1 MSDPLFSPFTI
12 KYLTLRNRI
21 VSTSH
26 EPAYSEDGLPKDRYR
41 AYHREKARGGV
52 ALTMIGGSAL
62 VSPDSTPPFGNLQ
75 LYRDEAVPY
84 LRALSDDVHEQGAAV
99 MTQLTHMGHRTYNYS
114 HDWIPALSAS
124 GTREAAHRA
133 FTRVADVRDLARI
146 ARDFAETALRC
157 KEAGLD
163 GVEISA
169 YSGHLLDEFMT
180 PAFNH
185 RQDEYGG
192 PLENRIRFPLE
203 VIAAIRAAVGDDFI
217 VGMRMSFDEQR
228 PDGSGTG
235 PEEAIRMAAAYT
247 KAGIDFFSVIRGRS
261 DTDVELA
268 KVIPPMFTPASPHL
282 EFAGW
287 VKKQVDVP
295 VMHASKIADVATARY
310 AIAEG
315 LLDLV
320 GMTRALIADPDLPR
334 KVAAG
339 HADRVRPC
347 VGASICLDSIYTS
360 GSTHC
365 IHNPATGRELRL
377 PQRVTPAAESK
388 RCAVIGG
395 GPAGLEAARVLA
407 ERGHAVTLYE
417 ACDRF
422 GGQVALAATSE
433 RRRDLIGIVDW
444 RVAEC
449 RRLGVQLRRNHY
461 VDADEITD
469 VDVVIVAT
477 GGVPNTSVG
486 VPGDSLAIDSWDL
499 LAGAAKPTGD
509 VLVYDDHGGHQA
521 LDAVEALTRC
531 RPQRGVCD
539 AGTEYRPG
547 RRGLAGRWVLPD
559 ARRQR
564 RSDHRAPSSR
574 RDREAGSTTGRAA
587 AGRGCEDGVGT
598 DGRHRRHRARHGPG
612 PGVVRRID
620 RPLGEPRRNRPFRS
634 AGVTA
639 AVGQAQP
646 GRDVRAL
653 SNRRRR
659 RQPQH
664 SRGDFRRLPAV
675 QRDLS
680 IPTHPSK
687 KRRNQCQRTRP

>member
-1 MSDPLFSPFTI
+1 MSDPLFTPFTL
-12 KYLTLRNRI
+12 KNLTLRNRI

-52 ALTMIGGSAL
+52 ALTMMGGSAL

-99 MTQLTHMGHRTYNYS
+99 MTQLTHMGHRTFNYS

-133 FTRVADVRDLARI
+133 FTRVADARDLARI

-169 YSGHLLDEFMT
+169 YSGHLLDEFLT

-203 VIAAIRAAVGDDFI
+203 VIAAIRAAVGDEFI

-235 PEEAIRMAAAYT
+235 PEEAIQMAGAFT

-365 IHNPATGRELRL
+365 IHNPATGREQQL

-417 ACDRF
+417 ACDTF

-461 VDADEITD
+461 VDADQITD

-499 LAGAAKPTGD
+499 LAGAARPTGD

-521 LDAVEALTRC
+521 LDAVEALTRSARSVEYVTPERSVAPDVGASPAVGYFQMLADNDVRTTLLHRLVEIEKQDRRLVVRLQVEGAKTVAERTVDTVVIEHGTVPDPELFDALTARSVNLGEIVIPDLLAL
-531 RPQRGVCD
+531 RPQ
-539 AGTEYRPG
+539 
-547 RRGLAGRWVLPD
+547 
-559 ARRQR
+559 
-564 RSDHRAPSSR
+564 S
-574 RDREAGSTTGRAA
+574 
-587 AGRGCEDGVGT
+587 
-598 DGRHRRHRARHGPG
+598 ARHNPDGSFELY
-612 PGVVRRID
+612 RIGD
-620 RPLGEPRRNRPFRS
+620 AVASRNIPAAILDAYRLCS
-634 AGVTA
+634 A
-639 AVGQAQP
+639 
-646 GRDVRAL
+646 
-653 SNRRRR
+653 
-659 RQPQH
+659 
-664 SRGDFRRLPAV
+664 
-675 QRDLS
+675 
-680 IPTHPSK
+680 I
-687 KRRNQCQRTRP
+687 